1 MVKFYHARY
10 NTIVPSS
17 HIKRTRLLITI
28 FVTVALIGGTLI
40 AIQFAKGYRPN
51 FSQLSVRGTG
61 LLSTTSYPK
70 SAQVFINN
78 RLTTVTDDT
87 LYLTPDEYEVKIV
100 KTGFQPWVKTLPLKA
115 ELVTLTD
122 ARLFPSI
129 PSITPLTFYKVE
141 NPVVSPD
148 GNKLAYVLSGSPF
161 AEDNGIYILS
171 LGNNLLGNQITQIT
185 NENRDY
191 SKAILAWSPDSG
203 ELLAVFAENN
213 KITASHLFNA
223 RGMNQVKNIVDTTVR
238 LPQIL
243 SQWQEQLIKINQS
256 SLAHLPDF
264 MVKVASESAVNVYFS
279 PDREKLFY
287 TATVNQTLPENSIGK
302 NLPNINPTK
311 EGRELQVGKSYV
323 YDTKEGTN
331 YLIEK
336 AVYNKDTAQPFLVNS
351 TILKPEPIPTPK
363 PKTTPPDP
371 LLKQI
376 ALIKGQ
382 TEPHATQNL
391 NWFPTNRHL
400 VITTNEN
407 ISTIEYDGLNLTQIS
422 SVQLAGGFA
431 ITSPDGNRLII
442 LSNFNQNPDTY
453 NLLSLDLK

>member
-1 MVKFYHARY
+1 MS
-10 NTIVPSS
+10 SS
-17 HIKRTRLLITI
+17 HIKRIRLLITL
-28 FVTVALIGGTLI
+28 TVAAILIGGTLI

-51 FSQLSVRGTG
+51 FGQLSVRGTG
-61 LLSTTSYPK
+61 LLSATSYPK

-87 LYLTPDEYEVKIV
+87 LYLSPDKYEIKIV
-100 KTGFQPWVKTLPLKA
+100 KTGFQPWIKTLPIKA

-129 PSITPLTFYKVE
+129 PSFTPLTFYKVE

-161 AEDNGIYILS
+161 TEDDGIYILS

-191 SKAILAWSPDSG
+191 SKAVLAWSPDSG
-203 ELLAVFAENN
+203 DLLAVFAENN
-213 KITASHLFNA
+213 KITASHLLNT
-223 RGMNQVKNIVDTTVR
+223 RGMNQVKNIVDTTAR

-243 SQWQEQLIKINQS
+243 SQWQDQLIRINQS
-256 SLAHLPDF
+256 SLTRLPDF
-264 MVKVASESAVNVYFS
+264 MIKIASESAVNVYFS
-279 PDREKLFY
+279 PDREKLLY
-287 TATVNQTLPENSIGK
+287 TATGNQTLPENTIGA

-311 EGRELQVGKSYV
+311 EIRELQEGKTYV

-336 AVYNKDTAQPFLVNS
+336 ATYNKDTSQPLLVKQVEQ
-351 TILKPEPIPTPK
+351 TPTPV
-363 PKTTPPDP
+363 PTKTKTPPTDP

-382 TEPHATQNL
+382 TEPHSTQNL
-391 NWFPTNRHL
+391 SWYPTNRHL
-400 VITTNEN
+400 IITSNDN
-407 ISTIEYDGLNLTQIS
+407 ISIIEYDGLNLTQIS
-422 SVQLAGGFA
+422 SAQLAGGFA
-431 ITSPDGNRLII
+431 TTSPDGNRLII
-442 LSNFNQNPDTY
+442 LSNFNQNPDIY